1 MVASVLPV
9 DLKQVG
15 RHMSR
20 PRSQQGELSETPP
33 HRGKLP
39 RGCYWSRWRLYIR
52 RPDGTESV
60 KRPSKIIHRALAE
73 KMGFVLDY
81 AGPLTKTDAWKVLGK
96 LIGGSNAA
104 PATFSAKT
112 TFGELAREYLELNKP
127 QWEAWT
133 AENTENLI
141 ETHLAGGALGSR
153 PVTELSEAELQR
165 FLNQYVEK
173 GSSSSLLSKILR
185 YMRTVLNMAVDRK
198 LIERSPARKLKA
210 RSRKR
215 VCELNHTLDECDA
228 LIAQLSG
235 RDRLI
240 TRLLAQLGL
249 RSEELFVLRRDDV
262 LVSALAID
270 EAIVRGRVKGT
281 KTEESAAV
289 MYVPPDLE
297 LELKHHLDTLTD
309 DSPKAWLFPASRKE
323 VALRPENFLKR
334 VLKPAA
340 IRAKIALSKNG
351 EGKEVTGC
359 NFQSL
364 RRTSATLFGARA
376 KDPRLTQAHLRHTDP
391 RVTLKHYQKEIPAE
405 VRAAALALETDLLA
419 ARRKREAEQG
429 TAAKVN

>member
-1 MVASVLPV
+1 MP
-9 DLKQVG
+9 K
-15 RHMSR
+15 
-20 PRSQQGELSETPP
+20 
-33 HRGKLP
+33 RGKLA
-39 RGCYWSRWRLYIR
+39 RGRWWARWRVYARQPGAPEQLR
-52 RPDGTESV
+52 RTE
-60 KRPSKIIHRALAE
+60 KIIDRALAE
-73 KMGFVLDY
+73 KMGLALDST
-81 AGPLTKTDAWKVLGK
+81 GPLTKTDAWRVLAK
-96 LIGGSNAA
+96 LIEESHGRKQAVDPSLVTLGDLS
-104 PATFSAKT
+104 
-112 TFGELAREYLELNKP
+112 REYLELNKP
-127 QWEAWT
+127 HWEAWT

-141 ETHLAGGALGSR
+141 ETHLVAGALGPR
-153 PVTELSEAELQR
+153 PVVELSEAELQR

-173 GSSSSLLSKILR
+173 GSSSSLLTKILR
-185 YMRTVLNMAVDRK
+185 YLRAVLNIAVDRK
-198 LIERSPARKLKA
+198 ILERSPARKLKA

-215 VCELNHTLDECDA
+215 VCELSHTVDQCDA

-262 LVSALAID
+262 LTSALVID
-270 EAIVRGRVKGT
+270 EAIVRGRLKGT

-297 LELKHHLDTLTD
+297 LELKHHLDTLD
-309 DSPKAWLFPASRKE
+309 DDDPKAWLFPASRKD

-340 IRAKIALSKNG
+340 IRAKIAVSKNSKG
-351 EGKEVTGC
+351 AEVTGC

-376 KDPRLTQAHLRHTDP
+376 KDPKSTQAHMRHSDP
-391 RVTLKHYQKEIPAE
+391 RITLKHYQKEIPAE
-405 VRAAALALETDLLA
+405 VRAAALALEADFLA
-419 ARRKREAEQG
+419 ARQEREAKNA